1 MKSWHHEFHFSKTLS
16 VHDDVRKKC
25 FRRNLKPHCIH
36 ICKVNIT
43 ILCVIRYQKF
53 TGVKLCLKYFN
64 GNRNE
69 LQNLNRN
76 MMKII
81 HVYVHRE
88 QLHRKDHLIFVAP
101 QQPTKISNSKTT
113 FYANQQIRNLKG
125 KHKKPFIF
133 TVKSLQQSLQ
143 DESIN

>member
-1 MKSWHHEFHFSKTLS
+1 MHMMTLE
-16 VHDDVRKKC
+16 KK
-25 FRRNLKPHCIH
+25 FYRRNIKPHCIH
-36 ICKVNIT
+36 ICKVNST
-43 ILCVIRYQKF
+43 ILCEIRYQKF
-53 TGVKLCLKYFN
+53 TGVKPCLKFSN

-69 LQNLNRN
+69 QQNLSRN
-76 MMKII
+76 MMKTINIYII
-81 HVYVHRE
+81 RHHSE
-88 QLHRKDHLIFVAP
+88 QLHMKVYLIFVAP